1 MHSSASVAA
10 DLMALRSFC
19 SAARL
24 PALSVARYSST
35 VRGFTFAPVFLKGS
49 SDLFGSSAEPS
60 GEHLNPQQCAAACDI
75 QGSFV
80 TTSECQ
86 ALTPARNAPD
96 GDDSEMLTTRA
107 HYLDARF
114 GERIQA
120 AFFID
125 DETVGAGEW
134 RVVRR
139 GRLSAAH
146 VAGEH
151 AAIRQPAIRKNV
163 ERVRV
168 DTARVVDV

>member
-1 MHSSASVAA
+1 MHSSASGAA

-24 PALSVARYSST
+24 PALSVARYSSM
-35 VRGFTFAPVFLKGS
+35 VRGFT
-49 SDLFGSSAEPS
+49 LFGSSAEPS

-96 GDDSEMLTTRA
+96 RDDPEMLTTRA